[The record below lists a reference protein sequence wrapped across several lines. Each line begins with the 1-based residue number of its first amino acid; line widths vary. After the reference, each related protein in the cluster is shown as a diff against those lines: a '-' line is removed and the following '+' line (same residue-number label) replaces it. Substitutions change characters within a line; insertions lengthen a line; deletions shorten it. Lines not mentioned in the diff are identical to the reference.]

1 MSDNV
6 PTDSTFCN
14 YCGLNHPNLW
24 TEIFLKVIRCE
35 KFQKTAEYVSEL
47 LEPYGKTLS
56 DDGHEQFEATRRWVE
71 DGFTIG
77 SEGKLRVLKII
88 RWWLYHYYWTRE
100 RGLDVCLDELTH
112 NILVSSKPTESYD
125 KTRIFV
131 TDDSFYKLITYY
143 ERWTKDYLWG
153 RRALSVLEWVPIPA
167 GNVIER
173 NLPLLFD
180 KRTRCVHVLPV
191 ELRYDTVKQGWP

>member
-1 MSDNV
+1 MSNTLPSIDA
-6 PTDSTFCN
+6 TWCER
-14 YCGLNHPNLW
+14 CGLNHPNVW
-24 TEIFLKVIRCE
+24 KEVFLKIIHCE
-35 KFQKTAEYVSEL
+35 KFQNTAAYVSEL
-47 LEPYGKTLS
+47 LEPFGKTLS
-56 DDGHEQFEATRRWVE
+56 NDRRRDDAPGEYFEIDYRETD

-77 SEGKLRVLKII
+77 SGGKPRVLKVI

-173 NLPLLFD
+173 NLPLLLTNEPDVFMSSQ
-180 KRTRCVHVLPV
+180 LN
-191 ELRYDTVKQGWP
+191 